1 MTLIIINKK
10 TPQIIMSRNVI
21 KYIKKSHQLQ
31 KLGLK
36 QKKKKE
42 FTKIRARP
50 VKIISST
57 TSTKAFRLVQQYK
70 NNLCDYTWSVS

>member
-1 MTLIIINKK
+1 
-10 TPQIIMSRNVI
+10 MSRNII
-21 KYIKKSHQLQ
+21 KYINKSHQAYTSSLQ
-31 KLGLK
+31 KLGY
-36 QKKKKE
+36 QQPKKKKNKNKNKE

-57 TSTKAFRLVQQYK
+57 TSTKAFRLVQQDK